1 MHEFGDKHRRVASAL
16 HNLGIV
22 HVRTG
27 NFEEAQDVIEEAIK
41 IRKKAVGQFH
51 PRVAVSRHFCYKGIL
66 NCSVT

>member
-22 HVRTG
+22 HVRMG
-27 NFEEAQDVIEEAIK
+27 NFDEAQDVIEVAIK

-51 PRVAVSRHFCYKGIL
+51 PRVAVSSIF
-66 NCSVT
+66 